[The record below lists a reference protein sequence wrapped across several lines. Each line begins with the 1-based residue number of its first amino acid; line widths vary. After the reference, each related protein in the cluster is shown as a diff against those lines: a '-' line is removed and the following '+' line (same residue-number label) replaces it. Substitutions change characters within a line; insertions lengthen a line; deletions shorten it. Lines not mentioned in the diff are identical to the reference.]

1 MFRPNPNPKPSP
13 DPNSNPSPSSNPN
26 PSRSPNPSPNFN
38 PNQVHLAATSCA
50 TVLVDQLLL
59 PGYHPSLRV
68 AALGAICRMLEII
81 ELRQTLYEGKAPA
94 RLALLI
100 EP

>member
-1 MFRPNPNPKPSP
+1 M
-13 DPNSNPSPSSNPN
+13 
-26 PSRSPNPSPNFN
+26 
-38 PNQVHLAATSCA
+38 
-50 TVLVDQLLL
+50 LVDQLLL

-94 RLALLI
+94 RRGTLPGYHPCTCSGHSTRHVCYSGLGTVCYLI
-100 EP
+100 ITPRG

>member
-1 MFRPNPNPKPSP
+1 M
-13 DPNSNPSPSSNPN
+13 
-26 PSRSPNPSPNFN
+26 
-38 PNQVHLAATSCA
+38 
-50 TVLVDQLLL
+50 LVDQLLL

-100 EP
+100 EPEP